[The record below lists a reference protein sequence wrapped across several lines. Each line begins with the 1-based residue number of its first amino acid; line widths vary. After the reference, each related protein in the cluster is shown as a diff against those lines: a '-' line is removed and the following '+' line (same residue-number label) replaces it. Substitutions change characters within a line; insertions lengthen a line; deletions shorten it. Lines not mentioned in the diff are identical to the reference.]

1 LVVLPVVARVVSGP
15 VTRAAADLATVGS
28 DAERCATGR
37 RTAAVV
43 LPAPAT
49 PAFVVFAEDS
59 AVPLRLVPDVAGVEA
74 ACLERLVPA
83 DGFDAVA
90 PAVLRAAAGT
100 RGFTIPASGDD
111 FARPVAD
118 DFPLTALVFRAGW
131 RTAAGSAAP
140 FFPAAFPVAAAKA
153 EFDFPVVRDNAAE
166 RGAGAPAAGL
176 TEERT
181 VPDPLV
187 TLPAAPRP
195 ALTPTPLS
203 AFTGAGE
210 GEPAALFGA
219 PFTGAALTAAREPVF
234 TATGRPAA
242 FTATDLVAALPGT
255 DFVAV
260 FTGTDLLV
268 AFTGTGFVAAFT
280 PEAFT
285 AAAFTAAG
293 LAVLLT
299 AAGLAVGRA
308 LFDEAALAAGPFE
321 AGLAVTVRADVAGA
335 AGAAVER
342 VAFRE
347 VEPEEVFAAMTVARL
362 PVPDGVVLRSE
373 PLPSAAGPVEAFL
386 AAGIEVFLLAN
397 D

>member
-1 LVVLPVVARVVSGP
+1 VAV
-15 VTRAAADLATVGS
+15 
-28 DAERCATGR
+28 
-37 RTAAVV
+37 
-43 LPAPAT
+43 
-49 PAFVVFAEDS
+49 
-59 AVPLRLVPDVAGVEA
+59 
-74 ACLERLVPA
+74 
-83 DGFDAVA
+83 
-90 PAVLRAAAGT
+90 
-100 RGFTIPASGDD
+100 
-111 FARPVAD
+111 
-118 DFPLTALVFRAGW
+118 
-131 RTAAGSAAP
+131 
-140 FFPAAFPVAAAKA
+140 AKA

-285 AAAFTAAG
+285 PEAFTPEAFTATAFTATAFTAAAFTAAG

>member
-1 LVVLPVVARVVSGP
+1 
-15 VTRAAADLATVGS
+15 
-28 DAERCATGR
+28 
-37 RTAAVV
+37 
-43 LPAPAT
+43 
-49 PAFVVFAEDS
+49 
-59 AVPLRLVPDVAGVEA
+59 
-74 ACLERLVPA
+74 
-83 DGFDAVA
+83 
-90 PAVLRAAAGT
+90 
-100 RGFTIPASGDD
+100 
-111 FARPVAD
+111 
-118 DFPLTALVFRAGW
+118 
-131 RTAAGSAAP
+131 
-140 FFPAAFPVAAAKA
+140 
-153 EFDFPVVRDNAAE
+153 
-166 RGAGAPAAGL
+166 
-176 TEERT
+176 
-181 VPDPLV
+181 
-187 TLPAAPRP
+187 
-195 ALTPTPLS
+195 LTPTPLS
-203 AFTGAGE
+203 AFTGAAE

-242 FTATDLVAALPGT
+242 FTATDLAAALPGT

-285 AAAFTAAG
+285 ATAFTAAG

>member
-49 PAFVVFAEDS
+49 PALVVFAEDS

-83 DGFDAVA
+83 DGFGAVA

-203 AFTGAGE
+203 AFTGAAE

-219 PFTGAALTAAREPVF
+219 PFTGAALTAAREPAF
-234 TATGRPAA
+234 TATGRPTA
-242 FTATDLVAALPGT
+242 FTATDLAALPGT

-285 AAAFTAAG
+285 AAAFTAAAFTAAAFTAAG

-308 LFDEAALAAGPFE
+308 LFDEAA
-321 AGLAVTVRADVAGA
+321 LAVTVRADVAGA